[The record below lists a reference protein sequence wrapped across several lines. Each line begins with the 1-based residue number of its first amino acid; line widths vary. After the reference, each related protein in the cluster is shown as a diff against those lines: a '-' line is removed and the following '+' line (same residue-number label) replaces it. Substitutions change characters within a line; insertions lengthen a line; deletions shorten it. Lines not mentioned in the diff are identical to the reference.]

1 MMASTQRTAQTVVV
15 ILLTTMALVVVAY
28 LVYRLSTVI
37 EWLILSIFLAV
48 ALDPAVGVLRKRG
61 VRRIPAILII
71 FLLVFVTI
79 ALVVALALPPLVQ
92 QFKSIITALQTPG
105 GLTEQVQ
112 KLATPLGLSGLV
124 QTFRGQIDSLPG
136 QLASAVGP
144 LTTVTANTVG
154 AVAATGTV
162 IVLTFFLLNDGER
175 LVTGFVG
182 LFPQRIQPRMRRVL
196 DQSARAVSGYITGNL
211 AISAIA
217 GAGVFVGMTLLG
229 VPYALALALLLAICD
244 LIPLVGSTLGAIP
257 PVLAAFGI
265 SPLKALVLLVYIIVY
280 QQFENHVLNPLV
292 YGRSVHLPG
301 LVVFLAVLVGGV
313 LMGILG
319 ALIAIPVAEIFRLVA
334 VELRGGHPERTFQAA
349 VPSTTVN
356 VKAV

>member
-15 ILLTTMALVVVAY
+15 ILLTAIAVLAAAY

-48 ALDPAVGVLRKRG
+48 ALEPAVGVLRKRG
-61 VRRIPAILII
+61 VTRIPAILIV
-71 FLLVFVTI
+71 FLLVFVII
-79 ALVVALALPPLVQ
+79 ALVVALALPPLVE
-92 QFKSIITALQTPG
+92 QFKSIITVLQKPG

-112 KLATPLGLSGLV
+112 RLARPLGLSGLV
-124 QTFRGQIDSLPG
+124 QTLHGQIESLPG
-136 QLASAVGP
+136 QLATALGP
-144 LTTVTANTVG
+144 LTTVTTNTVS

-162 IVLTFFLLNDGER
+162 IVLTFFMLNDGER

-182 LFPQRIQPRMRRVL
+182 LLPQRMQPRMRRVL

-217 GAGVFVGMTLLG
+217 GTGVFIAMTLLG
-229 VPYALALALLLAICD
+229 VPYALALAVLLAICD
-244 LIPLVGSTLGAIP
+244 LIPLVGATLGAVP
-257 PVLAAFGI
+257 PILAAFGI
-265 SPLKALVLLVYIIVY
+265 SPLKAVVLLVYIIIY
-280 QQFENHVLNPLV
+280 QQFESHVLNPLV

-313 LMGILG
+313 LMGIFG

-349 VPSTTVN
+349 VPSTAVN

>member
-15 ILLTTMALVVVAY
+15 ILLTAMAVLVAAY

-48 ALDPAVGVLRKRG
+48 ALEPAVGVLRKRG
-61 VRRIPAILII
+61 VRRIPAILIV

-79 ALVVALALPPLVQ
+79 ALVVALALPALVQ

-112 KLATPLGLSGLV
+112 RLATPLGLSGLV
-124 QTFRGQIDSLPG
+124 QTFRGQIESLPG
-136 QLASAVGP
+136 QLASVVGP

-162 IVLTFFLLNDGER
+162 IVLTFFMVNDGER

-182 LFPQRIQPRMRRVL
+182 LLPQRMQPRMRRVL

-229 VPYALALALLLAICD
+229 IPYALALAALLAICD
-244 LIPLVGSTLGAIP
+244 LIPLVGATLGAIAP
-257 PVLAAFGI
+257 ILAAFGI
-265 SPLKALVLLVYIIVY
+265 SPLKALVLLVYIILY
-280 QQFENHVLNPLV
+280 QQFESHVLNPLV

-319 ALIAIPVAEIFRLVA
+319 ALIAIPVAEIIRLVLI
-334 VELRGGHPERTFQAA
+334 ELRGGPPERSFQAA
-349 VPSTTVN
+349 VPRATVH
-356 VKAV
+356 VEAV